1 MGRRENLT
9 KRFCGFFLRLNTN
22 ILLKVLLKLVFIL
35 GTFMSILL
43 GFSHLDRLRGI
54 VALSV
59 IIDLCFILY
68 EIFLF

>member
-1 MGRRENLT
+1 MGRRENLS
-9 KRFCGFFLRLNTN
+9 KRFCGFLRLNTN
-22 ILLKVLLKLVFIL
+22 VLLKVLLKIVCIL

-43 GFSHLDRLRGI
+43 GFSHLDRLCGI
-54 VALSV
+54 VALNV